1 MSMVEEVNE
10 SRKRQKESLCTDIN
24 RKKKQLDD
32 IDTKR
37 GKT

>member
-10 SRKRQKESLCTDIN
+10 SRKCQKESLHAAIN

-37 GKT
+37 GKN